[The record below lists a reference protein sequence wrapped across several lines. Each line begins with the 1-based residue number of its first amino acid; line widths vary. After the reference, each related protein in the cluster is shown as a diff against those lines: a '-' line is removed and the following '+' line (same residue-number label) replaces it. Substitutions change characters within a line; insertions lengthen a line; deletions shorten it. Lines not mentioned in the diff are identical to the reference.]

1 MYRFIINK
9 RYVSLLRAIARP
21 GKHDI
26 LGISRETGITYS
38 RMSNLIMQF
47 SREGIVEKNRLNEGP
62 GIKLDVSITDKG
74 KMIIELFDKIAEIM
88 EKEMSTEKIGN
99 ERGWKN
105 GGNGKQS
112 NLR

>member
-9 RYVSLLRAIARP
+9 RYVNLLRAIARP
-21 GKHDI
+21 GKHDV

-74 KMIIELFDKIAEIM
+74 KMIIEMFNKISEIM
-88 EKEMSTEKIGN
+88 EDGISINGIKN

-105 GGNGKQS
+105 GKN
-112 NLR
+112 

>member
-9 RYVSLLRAIARP
+9 RYVNLLRAIAKP
-21 GKHDI
+21 GKHDV

-62 GIKLDVSITDKG
+62 GIKLDVSITEKG
-74 KMIIELFDKIAEIM
+74 KIIIELFNKISEIM
-88 EKEMSTEKIGN
+88 EKGISIKEIKN

-105 GGNGKQS
+105 GG
-112 NLR
+112 

>member
-9 RYVSLLRAIARP
+9 RYVNLLRAIARP

-38 RMSNLIMQF
+38 RMSNIVMQF
-47 SREGIVEKNRLNEGP
+47 AREGIVKKDRSDEGP
-62 GIKLDVSITDKG
+62 GMKLDVSITEKG
-74 KMIIELFDKIAEIM
+74 KMIIEFFNKIAEIM
-88 EKEMSTEKIGN
+88 EEKIIAEKIKN

-105 GGNGKQS
+105 GG
-112 NLR
+112 

>member
-9 RYVSLLRAIARP
+9 RYVNLLRAIARP
-21 GKHDI
+21 GKHDV

-74 KMIIELFDKIAEIM
+74 KMIIEMFNKISEIM
-88 EKEMSTEKIGN
+88 EDGISINGIKN

-105 GGNGKQS
+105 GKS
-112 NLR
+112 

>member
-9 RYVSLLRAIARP
+9 KYVNLLRAIARP

-38 RMSNLIMQF
+38 RMSNIVMQF
-47 SREGIVEKNRLNEGP
+47 AREGIVKKDRSDEGP
-62 GIKLDVSITDKG
+62 GMKLDVSITEKG
-74 KMIIELFDKIAEIM
+74 KMIIEFFNKIAEIM
-88 EKEMSTEKIGN
+88 EEKIIAEKIKN

-105 GGNGKQS
+105 GG
-112 NLR
+112 

>member
-9 RYVSLLRAIARP
+9 RYVDLLRAIAKP

-47 SREGIVEKNRLNEGP
+47 AREGIVEKNRMDKGP
-62 GIKLDVSITDKG
+62 GIRLDVSITEKG
-74 KMIIELFDKIAEIM
+74 KIIIEMFNKIAKIM
-88 EKEMSTEKIGN
+88 EEGVSVNETKN

-105 GGNGKQS
+105 GD
-112 NLR
+112 

>member
-9 RYVSLLRAIARP
+9 RYVNLLRAIARP
-21 GKHDI
+21 GKHDV

-74 KMIIELFDKIAEIM
+74 KIIIELFNKISEIM
-88 EKEMSTEKIGN
+88 EEGISINEIKN
-99 ERGWKN
+99 ERGWR
-105 GGNGKQS
+105 NGK
-112 NLR
+112 N